1 MTNKDSKTS
10 EGILLPRRGESAAI
24 TLKVKTAALCYDR
37 IWSTSN
43 DVVPETIRCW
53 GGSPAELDGRG
64 LAADWN
70 IKTKRAPIVAMCGPE
85 EKKLQLMKASTD
97 RGLGLILREIARS
110 FSAEHGVAVIPVY
123 DLVTDRT
130 SAYHDGKHEIVISV
144 LSDLEIV
151 DEKNLMWEQVLLFRT
166 DKENQ
171 RKYKRF
177 LHWLDKEMVGK
188 SQAFV
193 EDEIS
198 IRLEDYEQA
207 LKKHG
212 IKTGVGII
220 EELLDGKYLREAFGI
235 ATTFTLAGHPV
246 LGVLA
251 GSLLVG
257 GRVTVKLVKTK
268 LDLND
273 VERGANAEISWV
285 YEAKKL
291 SK

>member
-10 EGILLPRRGESAAI
+10 EGILLPKKGESAAI

-64 LAADWN
+64 LAVAFN
-70 IKTKRAPIVAMCGPE
+70 IKTKRAPIAAMCGPE

-97 RGLGLILREIARS
+97 RGFGLMLREVARS
-110 FSAEHGVAVIPVY
+110 FSAEHSVAVIPVY

-130 SAYHDGKHEIVISV
+130 SAYHVGKQEMVVSM
-144 LSDLEIV
+144 LSNLEIA
-151 DEKNLMWEQVLLFRT
+151 DERNLMWEQVLEFRA
-166 DKENQ
+166 DKENRQ
-171 RKYKRF
+171 KYKRF

-188 SQAFV
+188 SQDFV
-193 EDEIS
+193 EGEIS
-198 IRLEDYEQA
+198 TRLEDYEQA

-212 IKTGVGII
+212 IKTVVGII
-220 EELLDGKYLREAFGI
+220 EELLDGKYLCEAFGI
-235 ATTFTLAGHPV
+235 ATNFTLAGHPV

-268 LDLND
+268 LDFND
-273 VERGANAEISWV
+273 VVRGANAEISWV

>member
-10 EGILLPRRGESAAI
+10 ERILLPRRGESAAI
-24 TLKVKTAALCYDR
+24 THKVKTAALCYDR
-37 IWSTSN
+37 IWSPSN

-53 GGSPAELDGRG
+53 GGSPAELDKRG
-64 LAADWN
+64 LAVDLN
-70 IKTKRAPIVAMCGPE
+70 IKSKRAPIVAMCGPE
-85 EKKLQLMKASTD
+85 EKKLQLLKASTD
-97 RGLGLILREIARS
+97 RGWVLILREIAKS

-123 DLVTDRT
+123 DLVADRT
-130 SAYHDGKHEIVISV
+130 SAYHDGKHEMVVSM
-144 LSDLEIV
+144 LSNLEIA
-151 DEKNLMWEQVLLFRT
+151 DERNLMWEQVSEFRA
-166 DKENQ
+166 DKENRQ
-171 RKYKRF
+171 KYKRF

-188 SQAFV
+188 SQDFV
-193 EDEIS
+193 ENEIS
-198 IRLEDYEQA
+198 TRLEDYEQA

-212 IKTGVGII
+212 IKTVVGII

-235 ATTFTLAGHPV
+235 AEILRLAGHPD
-246 LGVLA
+246 LGVFA

-257 GRVTVKLVKTK
+257 GRVTVKLVKTW
-268 LDLND
+268 LDFDD

>member
-37 IWSTSN
+37 IWSASN

-64 LAADWN
+64 LAADFN
-70 IKTKRAPIVAMCGPE
+70 IKTRRAPIAAMCGPE
-85 EKKLQLMKASTD
+85 EKKLPLLKASTD
-97 RGLGLILREIARS
+97 HGLGLILREIARS
-110 FSAEHGVAVIPVY
+110 FSAEHRVAVIPVY

-130 SAYHDGKHEIVISV
+130 SAYHDGKHE
-144 LSDLEIV
+144 
-151 DEKNLMWEQVLLFRT
+151 
-166 DKENQ
+166 
-171 RKYKRF
+171 
-177 LHWLDKEMVGK
+177 MVGK

-198 IRLEDYEQA
+198 IRLDDYEQA
-207 LKKHG
+207 LRKYG
-212 IKTGVGII
+212 IKTVVGTI
-220 EELLDGKYLREAFGI
+220 EEALDGKYLLGASSMAGS
-235 ATTFTLAGHPV
+235 FTLAGHPI
-246 LGVLA
+246 LGMLA
-251 GSLLVG
+251 AGLLVG
-257 GRVTVKLVKTK
+257 GKIGVKLMQAKI
-268 LDLND
+268 DFED

-285 YEAKKL
+285 YEATKL